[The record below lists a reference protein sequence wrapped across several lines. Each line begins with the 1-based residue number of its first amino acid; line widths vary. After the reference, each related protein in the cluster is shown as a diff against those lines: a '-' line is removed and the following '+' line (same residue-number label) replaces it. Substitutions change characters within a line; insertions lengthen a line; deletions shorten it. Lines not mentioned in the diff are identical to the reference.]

1 MLPVILGIAAVVAVF
16 YLLRW
21 FSHADPKNVRKSI
34 PWGAIAVI
42 ILVLMVLAVTGR
54 MSAALAGFAALMVWG
69 MRVMSMVQM
78 GKRFTDMFRKT
89 RGGGAEEG
97 QQYSAGDGP
106 FRRPPAMSAEEAYSI
121 LGLKPGASDDDIKA
135 AYRRVIGQ
143 LHPDRG
149 GTDYLAAKVN
159 QAKDVL
165 LKRG

>member
-1 MLPVILGIAAVVAVF
+1 MLPLILGIVAVVAVF

-21 FSHADPKNVRKSI
+21 ISNADPKNVRKSI
-34 PWGAIAVI
+34 PWGAIGVVV
-42 ILVLMVLAVTGR
+42 LVLLVLAVTGR
-54 MSAALAGFAALMVWG
+54 IDAALAGFAALMVWG
-69 MRVMSMVQM
+69 MRVLSMIQM
-78 GKRFTDMFRKT
+78 GKRFTDMFKKT
-89 RGGGAEEG
+89 RDGGSEQAGAGEG
-97 QQYSAGDGP
+97 QP
-106 FRRPPAMSAEEAYSI
+106 RRPQPNMSAEEAYSI

-165 LKRG
+165 LNRG

>member
-1 MLPVILGIAAVVAVF
+1 MLPLILGLVAVVAVF

-21 FSHADPKNVRKSI
+21 FSNADPKNVRKSI
-34 PWGAIAVI
+34 PWGAIAAAV
-42 ILVLMVLAVTGR
+42 LVLLVLAVTGR
-54 MSAALAGFAALMVWG
+54 IDAALAGFAALMVWG
-69 MRVMSMVQM
+69 MRVLSMVQM

-89 RGGGAEEG
+89 RGDDSQPGGNAGEG
-97 QQYSAGDGP
+97 QP
-106 FRRPPAMSAEEAYSI
+106 RRPPPNMSAEEAYSI

-165 LKRG
+165 LNRG

>member
-1 MLPVILGIAAVVAVF
+1 MLPLILGIVAVVAVF

-21 FSHADPKNVRKSI
+21 FSNADPKNVRKSI
-34 PWGAIAVI
+34 PWGAIGVVV
-42 ILVLMVLAVTGR
+42 LVLLVLAVTGR
-54 MSAALAGFAALMVWG
+54 IDAALAGFAALMVWG
-69 MRVMSMVQM
+69 MRVLSMIQM
-78 GKRFTDMFRKT
+78 GKRFTDMFKKT
-89 RGGGAEEG
+89 RDGGSEQAGAGEG
-97 QQYSAGDGP
+97 QP
-106 FRRPPAMSAEEAYSI
+106 RRPQPNMSAEEAYSI

-165 LKRG
+165 LNRG

>member
-1 MLPVILGIAAVVAVF
+1 MLPLILGIVAVVAVF

-21 FSHADPKNVRKSI
+21 FSNADPKNVRKSI
-34 PWGAIAVI
+34 PWGAIGVVV
-42 ILVLMVLAVTGR
+42 LVLLVLLVTGR
-54 MSAALAGFAALMVWG
+54 IDAALAGFAALMVWG
-69 MRVMSMVQM
+69 MRVMSMIQV
-78 GKRFTDMFRKT
+78 GKRFNDMFRKT
-89 RGGGAEEG
+89 RGSGEQAGAGEG
-97 QQYSAGDGP
+97 QA
-106 FRRPPAMSAEEAYSI
+106 RRPPPNMSAEEAYDI

-165 LKRG
+165 LNRG